1 MHYLSLYAYHLTY
14 FLVIGAS
21 SFLSKLYG
29 ELGMSNSQ
37 IGVLSSLPTVF
48 SLILVPMLGA
58 MSDRV
63 SKKRYIL
70 SVMLLLMA
78 LSCVIGSFSSGF
90 WGLFIAASLFTV
102 FSNAPRSVAASISLE
117 YTRQIGKEYGPIR
130 LFGTVGY
137 QLGALLVGALLTYSL
152 KNLYPLLA
160 VSSVVAVGST
170 LMMPDVRG
178 HQHSKRK
185 VPFSRLFADGH
196 LRWLYGFILLSTVSY
211 QFHVSF
217 FNKYLGDLGMSN
229 SVVSWITVLGVM
241 AELPFLF
248 FGDKI
253 AKKTNIWNWLMI
265 GGVICGLRWIG
276 QAFTTNT
283 VLLILL
289 QLPGVVILAC
299 YDFFPAIY
307 LNRKVSGEQLGAAQ
321 SLLTLTTFGAS
332 RVIGGMLGGWICEYV
347 SIPTMFFVHGVL
359 LLLGCALLWKP
370 TRQLI
375 KEETVLNLT

>member
-1 MHYLSLYAYHLTY
+1 MHYFSLYAYHLTY

-21 SFLSKLYG
+21 SFLPKLYG

-37 IGVLSSLPTVF
+37 IGVLSSLPTIF
-48 SLILVPMLGA
+48 SLILVPMLGS

-70 SVMLLLMA
+70 TIMLLLMG
-78 LSCVIGSFSSGF
+78 LSCVIGGFSTGF
-90 WGLFIAASLFTV
+90 WGLFLSASLFTV

-117 YTRQIGKEYGPIR
+117 YTRQIGREYGPIR

-137 QLGALLVGALLTYSL
+137 QLGALLVGAVLTYSL
-152 KNLYPLLA
+152 RNLYPLLA
-160 VSSVVAVGST
+160 VSSVVAIGST

-178 HQHSKRK
+178 HQHSKKK
-185 VPFSRLFADGH
+185 VPLTRLFGDKH

-229 SVVSWITVLGVM
+229 SVVSWITVLGVT

-332 RVIGGMLGGWICEYV
+332 RVIGGMLGGWICEFV
-347 SIPTMFFVHGVL
+347 SIPTMFFVNGVL

-370 TRQLI
+370 TRRLI

>member
-1 MHYLSLYAYHLTY
+1 MHYFSLYAYHLTY

-21 SFLSKLYG
+21 SFLPKLYG

-37 IGVLSSLPTVF
+37 IGVLSSLPTIF
-48 SLILVPMLGA
+48 SLILVPMLGS

-70 SVMLLLMA
+70 TIMLLLMG
-78 LSCVIGSFSSGF
+78 LSCVIGSFSAGF
-90 WGLFIAASLFTV
+90 WGLFLSASLFTV

-137 QLGALLVGALLTYSL
+137 QLGALLVGAVLTYSL

-160 VSSVVAVGST
+160 VSSVVAIAST
-170 LMMPDVRG
+170 LMMPNVRG
-178 HQHSKRK
+178 HQHSKKK
-185 VPFSRLFADGH
+185 VPLTRLFGDRH
-196 LRWLYGFILLSTVSY
+196 LRWLYGFILLSTISY

-332 RVIGGMLGGWICEYV
+332 RVIGGMLGGWICEFV
-347 SIPTMFFVHGVL
+347 SIPNMFLINGVL

-370 TRQLI
+370 TRRLI